1 MTVTTSLV
9 SEIVRAANSLP
20 KLPSG
25 ERRRLLERGVTASG
39 ALRRLLVITG
49 KIAPFD
55 ESAER
60 VIDDM
65 ARSIEKMS
73 DETVAKA
80 LLALAG
86 QIRTLRILNREP
98 VRHPSKVFAKDLDS
112 DVGSS
117 GPSTS

>member
-20 KLPSG
+20 KLPQA

-60 VIDDM
+60 VIDDI
-65 ARSIEKMS
+65 ARNIEAMS
-73 DETVAKA
+73 DETVSKA
-80 LLALAG
+80 LLALAD

-98 VRHPSKVFAKDLDS
+98 VRHPSKVFAKDFDS
-112 DVGSS
+112 DVGSN